1 MTLSRVSFPST
12 LLLVQSLI
20 RTRFRTRPVAISLG
34 SPALAAYS
42 LALTSLNT
50 RFVYRRAQRIKHESR
65 GAVARALVSLQ
76 QIPLELTR
84 DEPLLAFIPVKE
96 QWRQEVADRLNRRYV
111 WPIAIGSSV
120 TWVVIAFI
128 FTLVDSFVDLDVSSD
143 GGAEG
148 HAVGTL
154 WLWLACL
161 VIGWIWVPTFTRG
174 ESSSAACHTRHTAA
188 NRAAKRINQ
197 TAAKAYNSAKTK
209 ISERLPEPNPLPD
222 PTHSQSTVSLQSSAE
237 TQDDHTHNGVSENP
251 TANHSA
257 ITFSRS
263 TTLHSTTPQTSIYPN
278 PERLLI
284 DVSDELG
291 ALNRDELPLA
301 ATFNYSRIMRYLV
314 LVDDVLRALENLT
327 REDDEVGSVFRETS
341 DFGNCVTDS

>member
-1 MTLSRVSFPST
+1 MTSSRVSFPPT
-12 LLLVQSLI
+12 LPTVQLLI
-20 RTRFRTRPVAISLG
+20 RPPFHPRSVAISLG

-42 LALTSLNT
+42 LALTCLNT
-50 RFVYRRAQRIKHESR
+50 RFVYRRAQRIQHESG
-65 GAVARALVSLQ
+65 GAIARALVSLQ

-84 DEPLLAFIPVKE
+84 DERLLAFIPVEE
-96 QWRQEVADRLNRRYV
+96 QWRKEIAGRLNRRYV
-111 WPIAIGSSV
+111 WPIAIGSSI

-174 ESSSAACHTRHTAA
+174 ESDPANSHA
-188 NRAAKRINQ
+188 NRKVAKKAAERIGR
-197 TAAKAYNSAKTK
+197 TTTKTYDSEIK
-209 ISERLPEPNPLPD
+209 ITNRLPESSTSPNP
-222 PTHSQSTVSLQSSAE
+222 TRRQSIMSFQSSTE
-237 TQDDHTHNGVSENP
+237 SQHDHTHIGVSES
-251 TANHSA
+251 TTVNHSVV
-257 ITFSRS
+257 TFSRS
-263 TTLHSTTPQTSIYPN
+263 TTLHSTTPQNSIYPKT
-278 PERLLI
+278 EKLLI

-291 ALNRDELPLA
+291 PLNRDELRLA

-314 LVDDVLRALENLT
+314 LVDDVLRGLDKLT
-327 REDDEVGSVFRETS
+327 REDDEVGSSE
-341 DFGNCVTDS
+341 